1 MIQGVEQARRDLLE
15 IYRAGVDAVAG
26 GPVVEAFLRRT
37 PPVGEVSVI
46 AVGKAAQAMAEGAR
60 RALGDHLRDAL
71 VITKQG
77 YLDRYRL
84 AEGMQGIESAHP
96 VPDLSSLEA
105 GRHLLDYIDTRPE
118 GRELLFLISGGAS
131 SLVEVPREGVG
142 LEDLQRLNRWLLAS
156 GLPIS
161 TINRLRTRLSRI
173 KGGGLLAGLGG
184 RAASA
189 LLISDVQGDDP
200 ALIGS
205 GLLVPTPDDHA
216 LPGGLPEWVRHLC
229 STQKEH
235 PPGAAPLV
243 DQHLVATLD
252 QAREAAAQ
260 RARELGYPTTLHRAF
275 ICADAENSGRRLALE
290 LLDLPP
296 GVSIWGGE
304 PTVRLPPEPGRGGR
318 AQHLALAA
326 AQVIEGSR
334 DLCFLSAATDGSDGP
349 GEDAG
354 GLVDGQSIARGARE
368 GLEPDN
374 ALAHA
379 DAGRFLES
387 SGDLITTGPT
397 GTNVM
402 DLMIGLKWDL
412 GGRDEHQGF

>member
-1 MIQGVEQARRDLLE
+1 M
-15 IYRAGVDAVAG
+15 
-26 GPVVEAFLRRT
+26 
-37 PPVGEVSVI
+37 
-46 AVGKAAQAMAEGAR
+46 
-60 RALGDHLRDAL
+60 
-71 VITKQG
+71 
-77 YLDRYRL
+77 
-84 AEGMQGIESAHP
+84 
-96 VPDLSSLEA
+96 
-105 GRHLLDYIDTRPE
+105 
-118 GRELLFLISGGAS
+118 
-131 SLVEVPREGVG
+131 
-142 LEDLQRLNRWLLAS
+142 
-156 GLPIS
+156 
-161 TINRLRTRLSRI
+161 
-173 KGGGLLAGLGG
+173 
-184 RAASA
+184 
-189 LLISDVQGDDP
+189 
-200 ALIGS
+200 
-205 GLLVPTPDDHA
+205 PDDHA
-216 LPGGLPEWVRHLC
+216 LPGGLPEWVCHLC
-229 STQKEH
+229 STQEEH
-235 PPGAAPLV
+235 PPGAAPGV
-243 DQHLVATLD
+243 DLHLVATLD

-304 PTVRLPPEPGRGGR
+304 STVRLPPEPGRGGR

-354 GLVDGQSIARGARE
+354 GLVDGQSIARGVRE
-368 GLEPDN
+368 GLDPAH